1 MEDILSIAIGIII
14 RFVTQGLKTWFRIES
29 EALKFV
35 LVLVLSAG
43 IGWGMFY
50 AYPDWGTAQDAIR
63 LAVQMALAAIA
74 TQATVKN
81 AVKKT
86 GG

>member
-1 MEDILSIAIGIII
+1 MEDVLSIAIGIII
-14 RFVTQGLKTWFRIES
+14 RFVTQGLKNWFRVES

-35 LVLVLSAG
+35 AVLILSAG
-43 IGWGMFY
+43 AGYAMYY
-50 AYPDWGTAQDAIR
+50 AYPDWGAAEDAIR

-81 AVKKT
+81 ITKKS
-86 GG
+86 GS